1 MAIPIGGQGGQA
13 PPLDFVV
20 ETMPQRIVFGAGTVR
35 TVPAEVSRADLKR
48 VLVIASGSSA
58 PIADQLLSDLGPSAV
73 GRLAEV
79 RQHVPRSL
87 AETACREATATK
99 ADGMVAIGG
108 GSSIGLAKAV
118 AVRLGLPIV
127 AVPVTYSG
135 SELSA
140 VYGVTDERKHT
151 ANDPRALS
159 RVVVYDPELGSGLK
173 ARVTSASGFNALA
186 HAVEALYSPGR
197 NPTSSLQAVEAIRL
211 LAGSLPV
218 LSKGRGNGE
227 ARSAALLGA
236 FLAGS
241 AVSTAGTALQHKLAH
256 VLGGTHDLV
265 HAEVHA
271 VLLPH
276 VAAYNQTATGDLLAG
291 AAAAL
296 GAGDTAT
303 GLWRLGRRLGNP
315 RSLAELG
322 LEEEVL
328 DEAAEQTVIDVG
340 AGNPRPV
347 DERDLRALLEDAY
360 WGKPPRTTKEDGDG

>member
-1 MAIPIGGQGGQA
+1 
-13 PPLDFVV
+13 
-20 ETMPQRIVFGAGTVR
+20 
-35 TVPAEVSRADLKR
+35 
-48 VLVIASGSSA
+48 
-58 PIADQLLSDLGPSAV
+58 
-73 GRLAEV
+73 
-79 RQHVPRSL
+79 
-87 AETACREATATK
+87 
-99 ADGMVAIGG
+99 MVAIGG

-127 AVPVTYSG
+127 AVPITYSG

-140 VYGVTDERKHT
+140 IYGVTDERKHT
-151 ANDPRALS
+151 ANDPRALP
-159 RVVVYDPELGSGLK
+159 RVVIYDPELGSGLK
-173 ARVTSASGFNALA
+173 ARVTGASGFNALA

-241 AVSTAGTALQHKLAH
+241 AISTAGTALQHKLAH
-256 VLGGTHDLV
+256 VLAGTHDLI

-276 VAAYNQTATGDLLAG
+276 VAAYNQPATGDLLDG
-291 AAAAL
+291 AAAVLA
-296 GAGDTAT
+296 AEDTAT
-303 GLWRLGRRLGNP
+303 GLWRLGRRIDNP

-328 DEAAEQTVIDVG
+328 DEAAERTVIEIG
-340 AGNPRPV
+340 GGNPRPV
-347 DERDLRALLEDAY
+347 GKMDLRALLEDAY
-360 WGKPPRTTKEDGDG
+360 AGKPPRTT